1 MESSQE
7 FKTPLELYTPV
18 LEQVCQL
25 YASEDIVS
33 AAITDG
39 ENLVFEPVKI
49 GEKTLHLPTPE
60 FLKNPD
66 WDNYVAFHPLSESP
80 MRGES
85 EVLRVM
91 RRYMVSNFNSVLAI
105 IMEGLIRVA
114 ADTDGHKRLSAAA
127 SECLDA
133 VPKADKNS
141 VTAMGKV
148 LAQMDKESVSDMSKI
163 IDTLFTTGR
172 RKLVNFYL
180 KRPGEYKGKE
190 YSRVCVVEF
199 PFLSADAIDEDNRT
213 IFGVKLRVND
223 FKGFR
228 KLFGFIVATMESSG
242 ETYNAATNSMTVPY
256 LTVLLESWFKL
267 AERLNKV
274 IATYKKHIPELKDLK
289 FDVSWKSALDD
300 LASLSRMIP
309 PLEGNIGVNEQGAQA
324 QAAPK
329 VSRNLNAQLVQKEER
344 RAPAQTM
351 VQEQIVATQPQL
363 QPQAAPEQPTVIANK
378 STVDTGTVSWK
389 ELQAAN
395 QPRNQ
400 FQQQQP
406 VQQLYQQVMPGGGRV
421 VMGAPQTTLIRQQ
434 PVIQVQQQNWGI
446 AALTDPQ
453 PVQQLPG
460 NQVQTTRSWGGQ
472 QQQQLITPASI
483 GMGRSNLII

>member
-7 FKTPLELYTPV
+7 FKTPLALYTPV

-25 YASEDIVS
+25 YAHDDVIC
-33 AAITDG
+33 APITDG

-66 WDNYVAFHPLSESP
+66 WDSYVAFHPLSESP

-141 VTAMGKV
+141 VTAMTKV
-148 LAQMDKESVSDMSKI
+148 LQQMDKESVNDMSKI

-199 PFLSADAIDEDNRT
+199 PFLSPDAIDEDNRT

-242 ETYNAATNSMTVPY
+242 ESFNAATNSMTVPY

-289 FDVSWKSALDD
+289 FDVSWKPAMDELTP
-300 LASLSRMIP
+300 LSRMIP
-309 PLEGNIGVNEQGAQA
+309 PLEGNIGVNEQGTKAQP
-324 QAAPK
+324 QAPK
-329 VSRNLNAQLVQKEER
+329 VTRNLNAQLVQKEQQ
-344 RAPAQTM
+344 RAPAQAV
-351 VQEQIVATQPQL
+351 VQPVVEEQYVEPQVQPQSMGT
-363 QPQAAPEQPTVIANK
+363 PIAYNK
-378 STVDTGTVSWK
+378 STPDTSTVSWK

-400 FQQQQP
+400 YGMAAPAAQ
-406 VQQLYQQVMPGGGRV
+406 VYQQVMPGGGR
-421 VMGAPQTTLIRQQ
+421 MITSAPQTSLVRQQ
-434 PVIQVQQQNWGI
+434 PIVQVQQQGWGI

-453 PVQQLPG
+453 PQQLNT
-460 NQVQTTRSWGGQ
+460 NQVQTTRNYGGQ
-472 QQQQLITPASI
+472 QQLMITPASI
-483 GMGRSNLII
+483 GMGGGRVI